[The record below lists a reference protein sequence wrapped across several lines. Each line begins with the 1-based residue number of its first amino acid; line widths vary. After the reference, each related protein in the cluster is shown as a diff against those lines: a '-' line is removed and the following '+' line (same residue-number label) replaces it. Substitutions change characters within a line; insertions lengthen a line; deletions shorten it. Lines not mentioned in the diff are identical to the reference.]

1 MCQKKSFHLTEEN
14 FIIPSNWVPTSE
26 SLKRIR
32 ERRENIVGILGPTL
46 LREIL
51 AEVGLDEKEE
61 YDNENSDS
69 C

>member
-1 MCQKKSFHLTEEN
+1 MCHKKNAYLTKEN
-14 FIIPSNWVPTSE
+14 FIIPLNWEPTSE
-26 SLKRIR
+26 NLKRIR

-61 YDNENSDS
+61 YDNENSNS